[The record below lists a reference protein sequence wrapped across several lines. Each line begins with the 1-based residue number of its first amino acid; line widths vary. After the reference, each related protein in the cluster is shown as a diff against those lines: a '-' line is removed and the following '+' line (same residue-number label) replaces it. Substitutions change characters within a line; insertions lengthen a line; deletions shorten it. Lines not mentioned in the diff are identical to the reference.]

1 MSFGRGVTELRD
13 FDELWQGGRSQS
25 LCGSSSHLVSEA
37 TVHDVERLPLY
48 RSALELHETTGIPY
62 RSVGTIRT

>member
-1 MSFGRGVTELRD
+1 MSFGRVADLRV
-13 FDELWQGGRSQS
+13 F
-25 LCGSSSHLVSEA
+25 GSSSHLVSEA